1 MKTAVTLGANPI
13 RQLAGSLGLTL
24 IVQVL
29 SSLLALGVPVL
40 APEIARDRGWD
51 PSLIGFYPGLMYVA
65 ALAICLFGERLLW
78 RMGPMRRSLAAIAV
92 SALGFALLLSP
103 SFAMMA
109 VAALVIGLGYG
120 PVVPASSQI
129 LSANTPPRYSN
140 LVFSLKQTGAPLG
153 GFLAGA
159 LLPQLVELG
168 SWRSAAIGVAA
179 GSLAVTA
186 ILIPSVRW
194 LDKDFGAGNPPGAS
208 FIEPLRC
215 VLGAPRLARLLCA
228 SFTYSAM
235 QLCLGAFLTVYLVE
249 RQGLPLLDAGFL
261 FGISQAASMVGRIG
275 WGVVADRLLSPFSVV
290 VLIGLLMALSAAVV
304 ASFTPAWPFWA
315 MALVCAAYGATSMG
329 WNGVLLSEVARL
341 APVGQ
346 AGLFTSGAMSINFF
360 GVLIG
365 PLLFMLAL
373 KLTGYYEAGFV
384 AIGVFSLLG
393 ALAAL
398 AGVRLLSLAA
408 PASTRR

>member
-1 MKTAVTLGANPI
+1 MTIATPPQVQLGT
-13 RQLAGSLGLTL
+13 LAGSLGLTL
-24 IVQVL
+24 VVQVL

-78 RMGPMRRSLAAIAV
+78 RMGPMRRSLAAIAI
-92 SALGFALLLSP
+92 SAVGFALLLAP
-103 SFAMMA
+103 ALGMMA
-109 VAALVIGLGYG
+109 LAALVIGIGYG

-168 SWRSAAIGVAA
+168 SWRSAVLSVVI
-179 GSLAVTA
+179 GSLVLT
-186 ILIPSVRW
+186 LLLTPSIAW
-194 LDKDFGAGNPPGAS
+194 LDRGFRRGGPGAS
-208 FIEPLRC
+208 FVEPLRC
-215 VLGAPRLARLLCA
+215 VLQVPALARLLCA

-249 RQGLPLLDAGFL
+249 RQGLQLGQAGLL
-261 FGISQAASMVGRIG
+261 FGISQAASMAGRIG
-275 WGVVADRLLSPFSVV
+275 WGVVADRLLSPFAVI
-290 VLIGLLMALSAAVV
+290 IGLGVLMAASAATV
-304 ASFTPAWPFWA
+304 AAFTPDWPFWA
-315 MALVCAAYGATSMG
+315 MALVCALYGGTSMG

-341 APVGQ
+341 APRGQ

-365 PLLFMLAL
+365 PLLFTLVL
-373 KLTGYYEAGFV
+373 KLTGHYEAGFI
-384 AIGVFSLLG
+384 AIGLFSLAG
-393 ALAAL
+393 AAMALFGRPALVLA
-398 AGVRLLSLAA
+398 
-408 PASTRR
+408 RRGSAIR